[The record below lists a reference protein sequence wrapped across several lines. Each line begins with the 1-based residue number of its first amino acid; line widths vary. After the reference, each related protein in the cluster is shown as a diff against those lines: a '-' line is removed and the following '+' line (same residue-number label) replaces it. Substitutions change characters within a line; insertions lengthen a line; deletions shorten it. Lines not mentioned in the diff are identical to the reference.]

1 MSVLS
6 KSYGTLILYVC
17 VGAILGG
24 ILGELLSGV
33 QVLSSIMQY
42 LVQTYPVLEV
52 APSVINIYVIKLTV
66 GISFTP
72 NLMSIIGVI
81 LAVWLFRRS

>member
-33 QVLSSIMQY
+33 QVLSSIMPY
-42 LVQTYPVLEV
+42 LVQTYPVL
-52 APSVINIYVIKLTV
+52 
-66 GISFTP
+66 
-72 NLMSIIGVI
+72 
-81 LAVWLFRRS
+81 

>member
-24 ILGELLSGV
+24 ILRELLSGV
-33 QVLSSIMQY
+33 QVLSSIMPY
-42 LVQTYPVLEV
+42 LVQTYPVLEI

>member
-33 QVLSSIMQY
+33 QVLSSIMPY
-42 LVQTYPVLEV
+42 LVQRYPVLEI

>member
-33 QVLSSIMQY
+33 QVLSSIMPY
-42 LVQTYPVLEV
+42 LVQTYPVLEIV
-52 APSVINIYVIKLTV
+52 NGASFAANIKLMQLMTYDFPELE
-66 GISFTP
+66 GPCKILTP
-72 NLMSIIGVI
+72 ASKVI
-81 LAVWLFRRS
+81 